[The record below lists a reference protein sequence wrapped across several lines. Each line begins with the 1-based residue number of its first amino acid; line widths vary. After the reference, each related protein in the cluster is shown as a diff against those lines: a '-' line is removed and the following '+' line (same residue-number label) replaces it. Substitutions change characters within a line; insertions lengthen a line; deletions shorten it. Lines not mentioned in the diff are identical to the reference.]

1 MAWWTWGR
9 LTGALV
15 RRVPAT
21 VVNVSAR
28 GCLIQTAAPLL
39 PGDVGL
45 LEVDTDD
52 GRTEVV
58 RVCHSIERPGGALP
72 YCAGTEFLV
81 LDAASPTSI
90 RGRAARLESGDRT
103 GRLARAGENSGTSPT
118 TTKAD
123 DWPVTGDRSELAGDT
138 SEL

>member
-9 LTGALV
+9 LPGALV

-45 LEVDTDD
+45 LEIETDP
-52 GRTEVV
+52 GRPEAV
-58 RVCHSIERPGGALP
+58 RICHSVERAGGTLP

-90 RGRAARLESGDRT
+90 RGRAARLESGERH

-118 TTKAD
+118 TTKAAD
-123 DWPVTGDRSELAGDT
+123 RPVTADRSELAGDT

>member
-1 MAWWTWGR
+1 MDWWTWGR

-21 VVNVSAR
+21 IVNVSAR
-28 GCLIQTAAPLL
+28 GCLIQTAAPLC
-39 PGDVGL
+39 PGEVGL
-45 LEVDTDD
+45 LEVDTDAS
-52 GRTEVV
+52 RPEAV
-58 RVCHSIERPGGALP
+58 RVCHAVERPGGTLP

-90 RGRAARLESGDRT
+90 RGRAVRLECGEST
-103 GRLARAGENSGTSPT
+103 GRLARGGENSGTRPT

-123 DWPVTGDRSELAGDT
+123 GGPMPPTPDAMTGERSKA
-138 SEL
+138 

>member
-15 RRVPAT
+15 HRVPVR

-28 GCLIQTAAPLL
+28 GCLIQAAAPLL

-45 LEVDTDD
+45 LEIGTDA
-52 GRTEVV
+52 GEAV
-58 RVCHSIERPGGALP
+58 RVCHSVARPGAPLP

-90 RGRAARLESGDRT
+90 RGRAARLESGERT
-103 GRLARAGENSGTSPT
+103 GGLARAGENSGTSPT

-123 DWPVTGDRSELAGDT
+123 GGPVTADRSELAGDT

>member
-28 GCLIQTAAPLL
+28 GCLIQTAAPLR
-39 PGDVGL
+39 PGEVGL
-45 LEVDTDD
+45 LEVDADVS
-52 GRTEVV
+52 RPEAV
-58 RVCHSIERPGGALP
+58 RVCHAVERPGGALP

-90 RGRAARLESGDRT
+90 RGRAARLAAAEP
-103 GRLARAGENSGTSPT
+103 GRLARAGENSGTRPT
-118 TTKAD
+118 TTKAAGRLVPSMTD
-123 DWPVTGDRSELAGDT
+123 EMTGDRSKT
-138 SEL
+138 

>member
-21 VVNVSAR
+21 IVNVSAR
-28 GCLIQTAAPLL
+28 GCLIQTASPLR
-39 PGDVGL
+39 PGEVGL
-45 LEVDTDD
+45 LEVDADAS
-52 GRTEVV
+52 RPEAV
-58 RVCHSIERPGGALP
+58 RVCHAVERPGGALP

-90 RGRAARLESGDRT
+90 RGCAVRLASGESN
-103 GRLARAGENSGTSPT
+103 RLARAGENSGTRPT
-118 TTKAD
+118 TTKAAGR
-123 DWPVTGDRSELAGDT
+123 PVPSAPDEMTGHHGKP
-138 SEL
+138 